1 MPRRTAFFFTLGFL
15 LLATMVSAGTYTV
28 TLTNGTSFVTRYEP
42 VDAEWDDNIVMLN
55 SDQGNWIA
63 LPKDEIADVI
73 SDVEATGFGYQVNTT
88 TVFVGWSPNES
99 EGEGEGEGGER
110 DGSSGVE
117 GEGSNLPEPFPQTSF
132 GLEQFVDVPGSGGG
146 VGSQPVRNNF

>member
-15 LLATMVSAGTYTV
+15 LLATLASAGTYTV

-42 VDAEWDDNIVMLN
+42 VDAEWDDNVVMLN

-63 LPKDEIADVI
+63 LPKDEIADVV
-73 SDVEATGFGYQVNTT
+73 SDVEASGFGYQVNTT

-99 EGEGEGEGGER
+99 EGEGEGEGGE
-110 DGSSGVE
+110 GEGAGE
-117 GEGSNLPEPFPQTSF
+117 GEFDNLPDPNPAPSF
-132 GLEQFVDVPGSGGG
+132 GLEQFVDIPGSGGG
-146 VGSQPVRNNF
+146 VGTQPVRNF